1 MMSGRDATDGRCGG
15 EREKNK
21 LEKERNQSL
30 LIVRQSTLW
39 LRNTNHGPPTGRD
52 GSRIPGVAGVGKD
65 GVFLWI

>member
-1 MMSGRDATDGRCGG
+1 MMSGRDATDGRCEG
-15 EREKNK
+15 EGKNK
-21 LEKERNQSL
+21 LEKERKQSL

-39 LRNTNHGPPTGRD
+39 LRNTNHGPTGRD